1 MNRSGI
7 LIFFLAQELKINT
20 LKVLS
25 LIISEL
31 SRLKIENLA
40 KEIAAIT

>member
-1 MNRSGI
+1 MNRSGV

-20 LKVLS
+20 QNVLS

-31 SRLKIENLA
+31 GRLKIENLA